1 VYWGI
6 VCPLYGISF
15 FLPTIIRDL
24 GYTASTAQLLTI
36 PIYITAAV
44 VAIVG
49 AYFSDRHGQRSP
61 FILFFMGLI
70 AIGFVIVLASS
81 GRHVPGVVYAG
92 VFIAV
97 VGIYP
102 AFPGNITWI
111 SNNLAGS
118 YKRAAGMAIHIGA
131 GNLAGAMASN
141 FYRSKDAP
149 TYYLGHSLELGFC
162 LAGIIAVL
170 VLRFGYDRVN
180 KKRDAKGTGT
190 LTELEMSDLGD
201 KSPSFRYVL

>member
-6 VCPLYGISF
+6 VAPLYGISF

-36 PIYITAAV
+36 PIYVTAAG
-44 VAIVG
+44 VAIVS
-49 AYFSDRHGQRSP
+49 AYYSDRHGQRSP
-61 FILFFMGLI
+61 FILFFMGMI
-70 AIGFVIVLASS
+70 AVGFVVVLASV
-81 GRHVPGVVYAG
+81 GRGVPGVIYAG

-118 YKRAAGMAIHIGA
+118 YKRSVGMAIHIGVR
-131 GNLAGAMASN
+131 N
-141 FYRSKDAP
+141 FAIPHLMQLTLINGS
-149 TYYLGHSLELGFC
+149 
-162 LAGIIAVL
+162 
-170 VLRFGYDRVN
+170 
-180 KKRDAKGTGT
+180 TGRQSRRCHG
-190 LTELEMSDLGD
+190 E
-201 KSPSFRYVL
+201 